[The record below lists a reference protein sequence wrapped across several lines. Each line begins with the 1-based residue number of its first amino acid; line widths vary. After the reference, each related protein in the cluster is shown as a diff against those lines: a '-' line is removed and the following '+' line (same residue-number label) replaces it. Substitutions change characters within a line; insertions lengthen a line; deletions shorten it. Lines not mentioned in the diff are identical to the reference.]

1 MRTPDYL
8 HLARTWRGVAD
19 HLHTVGVPFAH
30 PLRAVWRELAWC
42 HLLASRG
49 LDPLAHLRRVVA
61 RLTGQPPPAGADAG
75 TLLAA
80 LRPPVIPHLSRLPDP
95 LRRCPAVCT
104 AVALPVS
111 ELPELVVQ
119 SLADRV
125 HDRGGEREV
134 RFDWRCRPALLP
146 VWWEGRLQVL
156 RWGNRDRNDRKL
168 PPTGWTWQESVE
180 AGKWAGVRPVS
191 VEVPAS
197 YAVMNGVWFK
207 VKRGLRGLV
216 VVTPADEPVVYLVCE
231 PSTRYYR
238 VMTRAEWMPV
248 LVGEVI

>member
-1 MRTPDYL
+1 MPLPYY
-8 HLARTWRGVAD
+8 LARAREWRAVTDA
-19 HLHTVGVPFAH
+19 LRAAGVPPGD
-30 PLRAVWRELAWC
+30 PLLTVWREAAWC
-42 HLLASRG
+42 HLLEGRG
-49 LDPLAHLRRVVA
+49 LPAVAHLRRVAHAVTGDPPPYDSAAVFA
-61 RLTGQPPPAGADAG
+61 RLR
-75 TLLAA
+75 AA
-80 LRPPVIPHLSRLPDP
+80 ARFPPVPEPH
-95 LRRCPAVCT
+95 RRCPAVCT

-111 ELPELVVQ
+111 ELPEVVVSQ
-119 SLADRV
+119 LTDRV

-156 RWGNRDRNDRKL
+156 RWGNRDRGDRKL
-168 PPTGWTWQESVE
+168 PPTGWTWQESVA
-180 AGKWAGVRPVS
+180 AGKWVGVRPMP

-197 YAVMNGVWFK
+197 YALMNGVWFK
-207 VKRGLRGLV
+207 VTRGVRGLA
-216 VVTPADEPVVYLVCE
+216 VVTPAGEPVVYLLCE